1 MRTVNEVSRLTGV
14 SVRTLHHYDA
24 IGLLKPTK
32 LTAAGYRLYD
42 DASLAR
48 LRSILLYR
56 ELQFSLRE
64 IKSMLDSPYFD
75 AAAALEQQIVLL
87 QARRDHLQVLIDHA
101 RTLQKKGE
109 NNMDFTAFDITEQ
122 EKLRREAKER
132 WGGTRA
138 WQEYEEKS
146 READTGSQDAGAQL
160 MKLLV
165 QLGALRP
172 LSPENEAVQTQV
184 AALQAHITRHFYT
197 CTDDI
202 LAGLGQMYTADERFR
217 KNIDAAGGEGCAA
230 YAAQAIALYCA
241 KRR

>member
-42 DASLAR
+42 DAALAR

-64 IKSMLDSPYFD
+64 IRDMLESPHFD

-109 NNMDFTAFDITEQ
+109 NNMDFTAFDTTEQ
-122 EKLRREAKER
+122 EKLRREARER

-138 WQEYEEKS
+138 WQEYEAKDCD
-146 READTGSQDAGAQL
+146 ADAGTQL
-160 MKLLV
+160 MELLV

-217 KNIDAAGGEGCAA
+217 KNIDAAGGEGCAE
-230 YAAQAIALYCA
+230 YAAQSIATYCA

>member
-1 MRTVNEVSRLTGV
+1 MEKMTVSQVSRLTGV

-42 DASLAR
+42 DAALAR

-64 IKSMLDSPYFD
+64 IKSMLDSPHFD

-109 NNMDFTAFDITEQ
+109 NNMDFTAFDTTEQ
-122 EKLRREAKER
+122 EKLRREAKAR
-132 WGGTRA
+132 WGETHA
-138 WQEYEEKS
+138 WQEYEAKD
-146 READTGSQDAGAQL
+146 RAADAGAQL
-160 MKLLV
+160 MELLV
-165 QLGALRP
+165 QLGTLRP

-184 AALQAHITRHFYT
+184 AALQAYITRHFYT

-217 KNIDAAGGEGCAA
+217 KNIDAAGGEGCAE